1 MTIIVVIVTSFI
13 HSSLLPDII
22 KTFVPESALICF
34 IGILIGLIVKDVDD
48 KDNKLRELV
57 TFDEEVFFSLLL
69 PPIIFYAGYSLH
81 KEHGSYFFKNIGTI
95 LTFAVIGTLVSTL
108 FIAISSY
115 IISTSNIVNLS
126 MVECWL
132 FGTLISAIDPGTFEM
147 PNCPGIQK
155 CS

>member
-1 MTIIVVIVTSFI
+1 M
-13 HSSLLPDII
+13 
-22 KTFVPESALICF
+22 
-34 IGILIGLIVKDVDD
+34 KDVDD

-108 FIAISSY
+108 FIAISCY

-132 FGTLISAIDPGTFEM
+132 FGTLISAIDPGKFVM
-147 PNCPGIQK
+147 PYCIVLVFR
-155 CS
+155 SAHDSLALLLT